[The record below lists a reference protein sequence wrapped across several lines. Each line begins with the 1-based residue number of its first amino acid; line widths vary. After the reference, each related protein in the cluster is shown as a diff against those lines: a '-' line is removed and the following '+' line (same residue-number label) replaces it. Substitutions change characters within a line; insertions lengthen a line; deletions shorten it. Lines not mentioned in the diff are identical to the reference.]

1 MEETKEET
9 QEVKTKVHYIT
20 KKTSWEELKKLVGGY
35 IEIAYDDDKTQII
48 CNEEGKL
55 LGLPYNI
62 EATKFWDDLLRKRNP
77 ESNNSDILNG
87 DIVILTGDG
96 LLE

>member
-1 MEETKEET
+1 MEKTKEEG
-9 QEVKTKVHYIT
+9 QETPKVHYID
-20 KKTSWEELKKLVGGY
+20 KATSFEELKKLVGGY
-35 IEIAYDDDKTQII
+35 IEIAYDDGKTQII

-55 LGLPYNI
+55 LSLPYNI

-77 ESNNSDILNG
+77 ETNNSDILNG